1 MASTSSYK
9 LVFSDPTKTSSIT
22 VVGASLGSGV
32 NNTST
37 SLSLIGPGYANYGLP
52 TAQNF
57 LKLLENFAS
66 IHPPS
71 NAIEGQLWY
80 DTSNPSK
87 KILRVNNGTA
97 NSTRW
102 PSASGIYQQPNDPGI
117 EYSQSIIEGDLW
129 ADTTNNQLKIR
140 HSGNWTVV
148 GPTVSS
154 TTNRTGNET
163 SILESSTGTSYPV
176 ILNWV
181 DGKVVEII
189 SYNEFIPKIVI
200 DGFSLIKAGT
210 NLTSKVSSKY
220 NGLSDRASSLQ
231 FFNGGL
237 LGPTEILR
245 NRSTSQTHTGTFI
258 VESGNGLYVR
268 NPTYNRSVR
277 IYNTT
282 SGGIIDF
289 TDATS
294 TLQIGI
300 QTASFLKFNAV
311 YSNIGLNTST
321 IATSPTL
328 DVYGSGRFNNTLT
341 VVTSAALALDV
352 GGGASVSGQMLVGG
366 NLSISG
372 VTTAT
377 GKLLIGSTG
386 GSGAIIE
393 PAAND
398 RYDIGTT
405 STAFRKLF
413 VSQIGSTGTNV
424 NIYGTVYGSTT
435 ALASRRN
442 FTLQGQVTATIQQTF
457 NGDADVV
464 FTATITPSVISA
476 QVSASV
482 TTATQTLLILNTS
495 TGVINPT
502 LEKISKLD
510 FLSDIY
516 ASIFQ
521 PGMIMPIGTST
532 AFAGFVACDGSEYT
546 ATDPLYNPLYNVIHT
561 DYGTP
566 STVGKFKVP
575 KMDTLTTATGGFPIY
590 YQIKI

>member
-1 MASTSSYK
+1 MSSTSSYK
-9 LVFSDPTKTSSIT
+9 LIFSDPTKTSSIT
-22 VVGASLGSGV
+22 VVGAALGSGV

-37 SLSLIGPGYANYGLP
+37 SLTLIGPGYPNYGLP

-80 DTSNPSK
+80 DTSNPAK
-87 KILRVNNGTA
+87 KILRVNNGTL

-117 EYSQSIIEGDLW
+117 EYSQSIVDGDLW

-140 HSGNWTVV
+140 YSNSWTIV

-154 TTNRTGNET
+154 TINRTGNET
-163 SILESSTGTSYPV
+163 ATLESSTGTTYPV

-189 SYNEFIPKIVI
+189 SYNEFIPKTVI
-200 DGFSLIKAGT
+200 DGFSTIKAGT

-237 LGPTEILR
+237 LGPADILR
-245 NRSTSQTHTGTFI
+245 NRATSQTHTGTFV

-289 TDATS
+289 SDATS

-300 QTASFLKFNAV
+300 QAASFLKFNGSYA
-311 YSNIGLNTST
+311 NIGINTST
-321 IATSPTL
+321 ISTSPTL

-341 VVTSAALALDV
+341 IVTSAALGLVV
-352 GGGASVSGQMLVGG
+352 GGGALVSGQLLVGA
-366 NLSISG
+366 NLTISG

-377 GKLLIGSTG
+377 GKLLIGGG

-398 RYDIGTT
+398 IYDIGTT

-424 NIYGTVYGSTT
+424 NIYGTVYGTTT

-442 FTLQGQVTATIQQTF
+442 FKLQGQVTATTVSF

-476 QVSASV
+476 QVSTSV

-495 TGVINPT
+495 TGVTTPT

-510 FLSDIY
+510 FLSDLY
-516 ASIFQ
+516 AAIFK

-532 AFAGFVACDGSEYT
+532 AYSGFVSCDGAEYT

-575 KMDTLTTATGGFPIY
+575 SMQTLTTATGGFPIY
-590 YQIKI
+590 YQIKL